1 MRNFHHQSGIAS
13 LPTVMV
19 LSLMIIIIG
28 ILITTLSFNENSTA
42 GSWNKSARA
51 LSYAEI
57 GAKDALMKLA
67 RDKNIATST
76 ELTLVAG
83 GCSAPFAGCV
93 STVIATSTGKTTITS
108 AGRVEEVTRRITVE
122 SSVDAAGLISSS
134 TWQELND
141 PR

>member
-1 MRNFHHQSGIAS
+1 MRKSNYQSGIAS

-42 GSWNKSARA
+42 NSWNKSARA

-67 RDKNIATST
+67 RNKNIATST
-76 ELTLVAG
+76 ELSLVVG
-83 GCSAPFAGCV
+83 GCTTPFAGCA
-93 STVIATSTGKTTITS
+93 STTIATSSGKTIITS
-108 AGRVEEVTRRITVE
+108 SGRVEEVTRRVVVE
-122 SSVDAAGLISSS
+122 SEVDANGLIASS
-134 TWQELND
+134 TWQELQ
-141 PR
+141 